1 MLGAYPNEVKLV
13 FKNFPLTRIHKF
25 AMGAAV
31 AALAANEQ
39 GKFWEYHD
47 KLFENYKSL
56 SHKKFQEIAQ
66 ELGLD
71 MKRFNTDLS
80 NPKLRQAVS
89 KDMDDAVKNG
99 IRSTP
104 TILVNNR
111 SLRNN
116 YRNFSGMKKVIEKE
130 LKRLK

>member
-1 MLGAYPNEVKLV
+1 
-13 FKNFPLTRIHKF
+13 
-25 AMGAAV
+25 MGAAV

>member
-1 MLGAYPNEVKLV
+1 
-13 FKNFPLTRIHKF
+13 
-25 AMGAAV
+25 MGAAV

-111 SLRNN
+111 SLRSN